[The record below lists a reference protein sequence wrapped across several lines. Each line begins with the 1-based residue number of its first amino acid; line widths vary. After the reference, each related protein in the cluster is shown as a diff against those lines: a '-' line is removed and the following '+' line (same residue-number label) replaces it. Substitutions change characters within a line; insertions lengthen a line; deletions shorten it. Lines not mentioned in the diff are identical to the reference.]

1 MLWREPRTYPQ
12 VWCLSVGVGLAAA
25 LGVLTGGHAIDTGLA
40 VGAAIV
46 TLCMGVFGS
55 YRLSRQRATAADQ
68 MASGFSDQ
76 VDRAI

>member
-25 LGVLTGGHAIDTGLA
+25 LGVLTGGHAVDTGLA